1 MKKAIL
7 PGLEALT
14 SLQMVDVRVQLTS
27 NFITKHGIE
36 EDLFNFRSRVEDIV
50 KSMSV
55 SFFAL
60 VMCLQNFDYYFLQEH
75 TFTKDIMDAYKNA
88 KSNPKR
94 LSIIT
99 NEIKF
104 LQNELNRLSTTF
116 PKVFD
121 LGMLTVDVSDYLD
134 EIKKKIKLYISQ
146 LGTRKFLN
154 KCNNF

>member
-14 SLQMVDVRVQLTS
+14 TLQMVDVKVQISS
-27 NFITKHGIE
+27 NFITKHGLE
-36 EDLFNFRSRVEDIV
+36 DDLFNFRCRVEDFV

-55 SFFAL
+55 SFYAL

-88 KSNPKR
+88 KPDPKR

-99 NEIKF
+99 NEVKF
-104 LQNELNRLSTTF
+104 LQKEFERLSTAF
-116 PKVFD
+116 PKIFD
-121 LGMLTVDVSDYLD
+121 LGMLTVDVSDYLF
-134 EIKKKIKLYISQ
+134 EVKKKIKLYISQ
-146 LGTRKFLN
+146 LGTRK
-154 KCNNF
+154 C